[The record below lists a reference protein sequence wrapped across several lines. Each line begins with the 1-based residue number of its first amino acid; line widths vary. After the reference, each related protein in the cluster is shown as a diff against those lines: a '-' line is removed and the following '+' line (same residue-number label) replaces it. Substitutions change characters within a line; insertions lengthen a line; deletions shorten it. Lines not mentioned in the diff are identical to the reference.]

1 MATVQAGERIA
12 SRNKIKMYDHDPN
25 TTAATAVAWVDM
37 RDYGAFGVMAMA
49 SALTGAGVTAFSIQ
63 ASAAPEGTNPVT
75 IRSHAVGSA
84 PDAVG
89 DQLFLEVSAEEV
101 NAVGKLAGKDLR
113 YVSAVLTMANS
124 ADENVVTYFLSDPR
138 FASSGL
144 TADVVS

>member
-1 MATVQAGERIA
+1 MATVQTGERIA
-12 SRNKIKMYDHDPN
+12 SRNKIKMYDFDPN
-25 TTAATAVAWVDM
+25 SASATAVAWVDM

-63 ASAAPEGTNPVT
+63 ASAADSGTNPVT

-101 NAVGKLAGKDLR
+101 NGVGKLAGKDLR
-113 YVSAVLTMANS
+113 YVSAVLTLANS
-124 ADENVVTYFLSDPR
+124 ADENVVTYILSEPR
-138 FASSGL
+138 FAASGL